1 MILALLPVAEENL
14 KSFLQNQLL
23 NKNSHTSEELAMT
36 FVYEHGLLPAFPREF
51 FFVPYY
57 FKGLQE

>member
-36 FVYEHGLLPAFPREF
+36 FVAFPGEF